1 MKRVTLSVDDNQ
13 EKPEGTGWTLYSFS
27 RRHAS
32 FKHPDNFTTPD
43 DPEIEPSALQKE
55 VAEKLKVGH
64 AFWLSY
70 FEHSGC
76 VWSLQ
81 GQGPECRWDSVHK
94 AGIVIFDTTEDC
106 LMPETWTLE
115 ERAKDAAGFLETYTC
130 WCNGEVYGY
139 QIAEVT
145 HCKECGHEIVKED
158 PDDSCWGF
166 YGNDI
171 EYMASEVRAALDG
184 DADVTIAGDAKFLA
198 DHHDFGQP
206 KK

>member
-1 MKRVTLSVDDNQ
+1 MKRITLSVDDNQ
-13 EKPEGTGWTLYSFS
+13 EKPEGMGWKLYSFS
-27 RRHAS
+27 KRHAS
-32 FKHPDNFTTPD
+32 FKHPDNFFNNDESDTT
-43 DPEIEPSALQKE
+43 ESQKE
-55 VAEKLKVGH
+55 VADKLKVGH
-64 AFWLSY
+64 AFILSY
-70 FEHSGC
+70 YEHGNC

-81 GQGPECRWDSVHK
+81 GEGPECRWDSVHK
-94 AGIVIFDTTEDC
+94 AGIMIYDESEC
-106 LMPETWTLE
+106 GPMGAETLE
-115 ERAKDAAGFLETYTC
+115 DRAKDAAGFLETYTC